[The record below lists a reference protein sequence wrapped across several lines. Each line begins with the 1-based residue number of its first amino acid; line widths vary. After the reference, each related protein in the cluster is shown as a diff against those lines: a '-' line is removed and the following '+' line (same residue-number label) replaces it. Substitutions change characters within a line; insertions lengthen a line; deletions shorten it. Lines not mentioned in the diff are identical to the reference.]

1 MSRSPRSKQ
10 SRQLAIQHLAAER
23 GVSYSVAAHILDC
36 WSTDKRAKYVAR
48 FAQKKEQVQ

>member
-1 MSRSPRSKQ
+1 MSRSASSKQ
-10 SRQLAIQHLAAER
+10 ARRLAIQHLAAER

-48 FAQKKEQVQ
+48 FRENKCTKV